1 MITADAQQLEPGGR
15 VTLYELD
22 ASSFGAD
29 QLFFH
34 QHLQTGVI
42 WWQGQEY
49 GPWPI
54 EATGFAR
61 TSDQPPNPRLK
72 VSNIDGRITAL
83 CLMFD
88 DLVGARV
95 IRRQTLV
102 KYLDAVN
109 FPAITNRVRNSADA
123 MAATWSSLGTSATP
137 VAPIS
142 VDGITFKAPSLVAS
156 TVSGG
161 YPRRVAG
168 MWNTPA
174 VTVNKQVTTTVYFR
188 FGTSGAFR
196 LHYTN
201 PTVAGVRDCFIW
213 GRATDTWPTVNLPFT
228 AGQAQILEYKDLG
241 NGLRKLVVVVTY
253 SEAGNGAPSYG
264 FGPHPSAIG
273 QNVTLLGMQVEDG
286 PVASPFT
293 MTSAD
298 PSADRNPTA
307 DPNEHFL
314 DEIWFIERKVGEER
328 EAVEFELTT
337 AIDLN
342 GEQLPGR
349 QVIAGVC
356 GWLIRGGYR
365 GPYCGYNGPAV
376 ADANDVPTTD
386 PSRDQCG
393 GRVGSCKL
401 RFGADKPLPY
411 GGFPAAGLLR
421 T

>member
-15 VTLYELD
+15 VTVYELD

-34 QHLQTGVI
+34 AHLQSGVI

-49 GPWPI
+49 GAWPI
-54 EATGFAR
+54 EATGFER

-72 VSNIDGRITAL
+72 VGNLDGRIAAMCML
-83 CLMFD
+83 YGDM
-88 DLVGARV
+88 VGAKV

-102 KYLDAVN
+102 KYLDGNN
-109 FPAITNRVRNSADA
+109 FPPLRNLVANSNQPALAPWFTQNATVSAGPA
-123 MAATWSSLGTSATP
+123 RSVEGIMFATP
-137 VAPIS
+137 AV
-142 VDGITFKAPSLVAS
+142 VAS
-156 TVSGG
+156 TGAQFNRRNTYLRGSPRMSAGQTLTVTAYFTYGTSNAGRVHFTNQTASGARDSNVQFSKG
-161 YPRRVAG
+161 S
-168 MWNTPA
+168 M
-174 VTVNKQVTTTVYFR
+174 VTVPST
-188 FGTSGAFR
+188 GGA
-196 LHYTN
+196 
-201 PTVAGVRDCFIW
+201 G
-213 GRATDTWPTVNLPFT
+213 
-228 AGQAQILEYKDLG
+228 ILRVLEFSDLG
-241 NGLRKLVVVVTY
+241 NGTCRIVVSITFTD
-253 SEAGNGAPSYG
+253 AGTGTPSIGVGPNSATAGAN
-264 FGPHPSAIG
+264 I
-273 QNVTLLGMQVEDG
+273 TLLGMQVEDG
-286 PVASPFT
+286 ANGSPFQVT
-293 MTSAD
+293 TTNPD
-298 PSADRNPTA
+298 QDRHPTA

-314 DEIWFIERKVGEER
+314 DEIWFIERKVSETKEV
-328 EAVEFELTT
+328 VEFELTT

-349 QVIAGVC
+349 QIISGVC

-365 GPYCGYNGPAV
+365 GPFCGYTGPAV

-386 PSRDQCG
+386 PARDQCG

>member
-15 VTLYELD
+15 VTVYELD

-34 QHLQTGVI
+34 AHLQSGVI

-49 GPWPI
+49 GAWPI
-54 EATGFAR
+54 EATGFER

-72 VSNIDGRITAL
+72 VGNLDGRISAMCML
-83 CLMFD
+83 YGDM
-88 DLVGARV
+88 VGAKV

-102 KYLDAVN
+102 KYLDGKN
-109 FPAITNRVRNSADA
+109 FAPLKNLLRNS
-123 MAATWSSLGTSATP
+123 SYEESAT
-137 VAPIS
+137 
-142 VDGITFKAPSLVAS
+142 AS
-156 TVSGG
+156 TAPTGWVSE
-161 YPRRVAG
+161 
-168 MWNTPA
+168 N
-174 VTVNKQVTTTVYFR
+174 
-188 FGTSGAFR
+188 
-196 LHYTN
+196 
-201 PTVAGVRDCFIW
+201 
-213 GRATDTWPTVNLPFT
+213 
-228 AGQAQILEYKDLG
+228 
-241 NGLRKLVVVVTY
+241 
-253 SEAGNGAPSYG
+253 
-264 FGPHPSAIG
+264 
-273 QNVTLLGMQVEDG
+273 
-286 PVASPFT
+286 T
-293 MTSAD
+293 MTSGVTMRYVPSPLPGGGRAFRFEATATAANQYIGLALPNTIAD
-298 PSADRNPTA
+298 KVEIEPNQDYTLSSNLRGSAGCILRMYIQWVNASNTVLATATLPDVTATGQWMRIVLSGRTTQPTAVRARLFVGRLFSVQAGNVALEMDNVQFEKGAVATEYQFTGMDLEAGRNPTA

-314 DEIWFIERKVGEER
+314 DEIWFIERKVSETKEV
-328 EAVEFELTT
+328 VEFELTT

-365 GPYCGYNGPAV
+365 GPFCGYTGPAV

-401 RFGADKPLPY
+401 RFGADKPLSY